1 MIAYRGVDEL
11 YWFEIIERS
20 SSVKVGEPTLKQ
32 DHGFLV
38 FLWMVQYDHSDM
50 LKRT

>member
-32 DHGFLV
+32 DYSFDGDSLDGAV
-38 FLWMVQYDHSDM
+38 FALFIQIYC
-50 LKRT
+50 